1 MGSLAEAPSNL
12 QIPLI
17 DISGYLAGDATQAK
31 KIASELR
38 SACMAPGFFQ
48 ITGHQVPASLR
59 AELLSKLSQFFALP
73 ASTKQALHRS
83 QSKCLRGYETVG
95 EQKLEGGFS
104 DQKEGFMIGP
114 DFPADA
120 LFLQGPN
127 QWPAEEDAPGL
138 RQVYTAYFE
147 EILNLSKTMFRLM
160 ALSLNLEET
169 YFDEFVG
176 SKDSIS
182 MCRAHRYPPT
192 TPEMANKSR
201 GIGAHTDFGALTLLM
216 QDDIGGLEV
225 FHKPSETWHQ
235 VTPIKDAFV
244 VNIGDMMERW
254 TNNMYTSTLH
264 RVISPVSTKDRY
276 SVAFFNE
283 GLGHQLIECI
293 PTCLQPG
300 EKPRHEPIRAEDHL
314 RARYGNSY

>member
-1 MGSLAEAPSNL
+1 MGSLAEPPKL

-17 DISGYLAGDATQAK
+17 DISGYIDGDATQAK

-59 AELLSKLSQFFALP
+59 ADLLSKLSQFFALP

-127 QWPAEEDAPGL
+127 QWPAEQDAPGL
-138 RQVYTAYFE
+138 RQVYTNYFD
-147 EILNLSKTMFRLM
+147 EILNLSKIMFRLM

-176 SKDSIS
+176 NKDCEFLVGSPRSRLVATGTNSNPAIS

-192 TPEMANKSR
+192 TPEMAEKSR
-201 GIGAHTDFGALTLLM
+201 GIGAHTDFGALTLLL
-216 QDDIGGLEV
+216 QDD
-225 FHKPSETWHQ
+225 SE
-235 VTPIKDAFV
+235 
-244 VNIGDMMERW
+244 
-254 TNNMYTSTLH
+254 YCS
-264 RVISPVSTKDRY
+264 S
-276 SVAFFNE
+276 
-283 GLGHQLIECI
+283 
-293 PTCLQPG
+293 
-300 EKPRHEPIRAEDHL
+300 
-314 RARYGNSY
+314 